1 MLIFVKSEYGV
12 ERKDIYS
19 ILRLNRR
26 AKVVKIAVFGNGKFC
41 QDVSGN
47 KTFAIYLWRE
57 GPERSSELL
66 TKNVNMIARAQTV
79 RI

>member
-1 MLIFVKSEYGV
+1 MLIFVKSDYGV

-26 AKVVKIAVFGNGKFC
+26 VKVVKIAVFGNGKFC

-47 KTFAIYLWRE
+47 KNFAINL
-57 GPERSSELL
+57 
-66 TKNVNMIARAQTV
+66 
-79 RI
+79 